1 MALAFVDDPEDP
13 RIEGYLDVR
22 EKDLARAPRGGL
34 FVLEGENVLRVLVSL
49 VGNGG
54 RDDAAGPAL
63 PSLYRPRSVLVSESR
78 AAARR
83 ELLARVPHE
92 IPVFVAS
99 QAILDRIVGFHLH
112 RGVLALA
119 ERGEPLDAAALIA
132 RAGARATVVV
142 AAGITNHDNMGGIFR
157 NAAALGAHAVLL
169 DGTSCDPLYRK
180 AVRVSVGGALVVPF
194 ARAPLDALVSALAAE
209 GFDVVA
215 LSPRGAVEVAELRLG
230 PRRALVLGTE
240 GDGLPAEWLTRLETA
255 RIDQAPT
262 FDSLNVAVA
271 CGIALHALRRGPL
284 G

>member
-1 MALAFVDDPEDP
+1 VALAFVDDPGDP

-34 FVLEGENVLRVLVSL
+34 FVLEGENVLRVLVAL
-49 VGNGG
+49 AAEG
-54 RDDAAGPAL
+54 RPGEAPGAPL
-63 PSLYRPRSVLVSESR
+63 QSLYRPRSVLVSESR

-83 ELLARVPHE
+83 ELLARVPDD

-99 QAILDRIVGFHLH
+99 QAVLDRIVGFHLH

-119 ERGEPLDAAALIA
+119 ERGEPRDANALLA
-132 RAGARATVVV
+132 RSEARATVVV
-142 AAGITNHDNMGGIFR
+142 AVGITNHDNMGGIFR
-157 NAAALGAHAVLL
+157 NAAALGANAVLL
-169 DGTSCDPLYRK
+169 DATSCDPLYRK

-194 ARAPLDALVSALAAE
+194 ARAPLATLVDGLAAQ

-215 LSPRGAVEVAELRLG
+215 LSPRGAVEVSDLRLG

-240 GDGLPAEWLTRLETA
+240 GEGLPEAWLERLRTA
-255 RIDQAPT
+255 RIDQEPS

-271 CGIALHALRRGPL
+271 CGIALHALRRGV